1 MNLRE
6 LIAFQNFLILDGQLD
21 IEPDEVHRNAEIY
34 LANNSHARLETKLVR
49 ENEHS
54 GNVSVC
60 SCNTLSCDGR
70 EDCRLKDRLW
80 L

>member
-21 IEPDEVHRNAEIY
+21 IESDEVRRNAEIY

-54 GNVSVC
+54 GNVSLC
-60 SCNTLSCDGR
+60 
-70 EDCRLKDRLW
+70 DCRNETCNGTRCCSLNYPFC
-80 L
+80 